1 MRISDWSSDVCSS
14 DLTKDRREDGRR
26 RANSRPSGGD
36 GCGSRTRP
44 RAARPAQ
51 TIQGDKGKRPVNLP
65 NLLTLLRIA
74 AVPVLC
80 VAFWLPQQAA
90 ALATFSIFALASIT
104 DWLDGYLARRLN
116 QSSEFG
122 RCLDPIADKVLVA
135 AALILLASSGE
146 MLAAAELAIVIILVR
161 EFLVSGQIGRA
172 HV

>member
-51 TIQGDKGKRPVNLP
+51 TIQGDKGKRPVHLP

-74 AVPVLC
+74 AVTILC
-80 VAFWLPQQAA
+80 VAFWLPQKAA
-90 ALATFSIFALASIT
+90 AMGTFTILARASIT
-104 DWLDGYLARRLN
+104 AWVEGYPARQLN
-116 QSSEFG
+116 KTST
-122 RCLDPIADKVLVA
+122 
-135 AALILLASSGE
+135 
-146 MLAAAELAIVIILVR
+146 
-161 EFLVSGQIGRA
+161 
-172 HV
+172 

>member
-1 MRISDWSSDVCSS
+1 MCVSLLFVFKQKTAYECRISDWSSDVCSS
-14 DLTKDRREDGRR
+14 EL
-26 RANSRPSGGD
+26 
-36 GCGSRTRP
+36 
-44 RAARPAQ
+44 
-51 TIQGDKGKRPVNLP
+51 
-65 NLLTLLRIA
+65 A